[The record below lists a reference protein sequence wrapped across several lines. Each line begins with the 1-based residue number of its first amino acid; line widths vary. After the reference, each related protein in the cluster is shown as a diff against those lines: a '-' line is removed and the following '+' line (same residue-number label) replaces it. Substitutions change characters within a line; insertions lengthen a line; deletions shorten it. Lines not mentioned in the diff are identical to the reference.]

1 MKFLLLIF
9 FVFILTPFSSSFA
22 DEFTKVN
29 SIKLIKEAEMKYK
42 KALKVKNAWRDT
54 KKLIKK
60 AKSAHDKNEF
70 KKSVTIAKKALNEA
84 EMAIQQYEKQKDKYR
99 FLD

>member
-22 DEFTKVN
+22 DEFTEVN
-29 SIKLIKEAEMKYK
+29 SIKLIKEAELKYK
-42 KALKVKNAWRDT
+42 KALKVKIWRDT

-70 KKSVTIAKKALNEA
+70 KNQLLL
-84 EMAIQQYEKQKDKYR
+84 QKR
-99 FLD
+99 H